1 MNLTARSIATPVGE
15 MLALVEPDGAL
26 VALPF
31 VKEEALETLAA
42 KETGADDNVRWDAS
56 GAAHVAKQ
64 LNEYFEGRRRAFEL
78 VLRPRGSAFQRDVWR
93 ELSRIPYGATVSY
106 AELARSIGR
115 PGAARAVGRANAT
128 NPIPIVVPC
137 HRVIGAA
144 GALTGYGGGMSRKE
158 FLLTHEG
165 ALTGVLALAGTRR

>member
-1 MNLTARSIATPVGE
+1 MTITARSIATPVGE
-15 MLALVEPDGAL
+15 MLALLDEDGAL

-31 VKEEALETLAA
+31 VDETPLDALAVREA
-42 KETGADDNVRWDAS
+42 GADASVRWDAN
-56 GAAHVAKQ
+56 GATMVARQ
-64 LNEYFEGRRRAFEL
+64 LQEYFDGRRRTFEL
-78 VLRPRGSAFQRDVWR
+78 KLRPRGSAFQRDVWSA
-93 ELSRIPYGATVSY
+93 LSRIPYGATLSY
-106 AELARSIGR
+106 AEVARMVGR

-137 HRVIGAA
+137 HRVIGAS

-165 ALTGVLALAGTRR
+165 ARTGIMALAGER